1 MILVIALKPMKALLT
16 LTIRGIKDNCSDSF
30 EPHKRGE
37 RQFKPSNQFRNRNWV
52 RVGPSLPANAKFNQA
67 IAVFNQ
73 GNALKRLKTLGRA
86 VSVIEMA
93 STYQL
98 VSAAGSLLDPPLQFQ
113 AGGVCFRTPEL
124 KFFNFLWQN

>member
-1 MILVIALKPMKALLT
+1 MILVVALKPMKALLS
-16 LTIRGIKDNCSDSF
+16 LTIRGIKDNYSDSF

-52 RVGPSLPANAKFNQA
+52 RVGPSLPANAKFYQVNA
-67 IAVFNQ
+67 DFNQ

-93 STYQL
+93 PPFQL
-98 VSAAGSLLDPPLQFQ
+98 VSAAGSLLDPPFDCKR
-113 AGGVCFRTPEL
+113 GGVCIRTPEL
-124 KFFNFLWQN
+124 KFFNFL

>member
-1 MILVIALKPMKALLT
+1 MILVIALKPMKALLA

-30 EPHKRGE
+30 EPHKRGGE
-37 RQFKPSNQFRNRNWV
+37 QKCLPRRDRGHFLFFSNKQGKSTVF
-52 RVGPSLPANAKFNQA
+52 SQANK
-67 IAVFNQ
+67 VFNK

-98 VSAAGSLLDPPLQFQ
+98 VSAAGSLLDPPLNSKRGAF
-113 AGGVCFRTPEL
+113 VFVPP
-124 KFFNFLWQN
+124 N

>member
-16 LTIRGIKDNCSDSF
+16 LTIRGIKDNYSDSF
-30 EPHKRGE
+30 EPYKRGE

-67 IAVFNQ
+67 IAVSNQ
-73 GNALKRLKTLGRA
+73 GNALKSLKTLGRA

-93 STYQL
+93 SPFQL
-98 VSAAGSLLDPPLQFQ
+98 VSAARSLLRPPPSI
-113 AGGVCFRTPEL
+113 ASGGRLFSYPRT
-124 KFFNFLWQN
+124 KIF

>member
-1 MILVIALKPMKALLT
+1 MILVVALKPMKSLLT
-16 LTIRGIKDNCSDSF
+16 LTIRGIKDNYSDSF

-52 RVGPSLPANAKFNQA
+52 RVGPSPLANAKFYQVNA
-67 IAVFNQ
+67 DINQ

-93 STYQL
+93 SPFQL
-98 VSAAGSLLDPPLQFQ
+98 GFGGWIAARPPPSI
-113 AGGVCFRTPEL
+113 ASGGRLFSYPRT
-124 KFFNFLWQN
+124 KIF

>member
-1 MILVIALKPMKALLT
+1 MILVVVLKPMKALLS
-16 LTIRGIKDNCSDSF
+16 LTIRGIKDNYSDSF
-30 EPHKRGE
+30 EPYKRGE
-37 RQFKPSNQFRNRNWV
+37 RQFKPPNQFTNRNWV
-52 RVGPSLPANAKFNQA
+52 RVGPSLPANAKFDQA
-67 IAVFNQ
+67 NTVLIQ

-124 KFFNFLWQN
+124 KFFNFL

>member
-1 MILVIALKPMKALLT
+1 MILVVALKPMKALLT
-16 LTIRGIKDNCSDSF
+16 LTIRGIKDNYSDSF

-52 RVGPSLPANAKFNQA
+52 RVGPSLPATTEFYQV
-67 IAVFNQ
+67 IAVFDQ

-93 STYQL
+93 SPFQL
-98 VSAAGSLLDPPLQFQ
+98 VSAAASLLDPQVDSKRGAFVFVPS
-113 AGGVCFRTPEL
+113 
-124 KFFNFLWQN
+124 N

>member
-16 LTIRGIKDNCSDSF
+16 LTIRGIKDNYSDSF

-98 VSAAGSLLDPPLQFQ
+98 VSAAGSLLDPP
-113 AGGVCFRTPEL
+113 
-124 KFFNFLWQN
+124 FNSKRGAFVFVPPN

>member
-1 MILVIALKPMKALLT
+1 MILVIALKPMKALLM
-16 LTIRGIKDNCSDSF
+16 LIIRGIKDNYSDSF
-30 EPHKRGE
+30 EPYKRGE

-67 IAVFNQ
+67 IAVSNQ
-73 GNALKRLKTLGRA
+73 GNALKSLKTLGRA

-98 VSAAGSLLDPPLQFQ
+98 VSAAGSLLDPP
-113 AGGVCFRTPEL
+113 
-124 KFFNFLWQN
+124 FNSKRGAFVFVPPN

>member
-16 LTIRGIKDNCSDSF
+16 LIIRGIKDNYSDSF

-37 RQFKPSNQFRNRNWV
+37 RQFKPPNQFANRNSV
-52 RVGPSLPANAKFNQA
+52 RVGPSLPANAKFDQA
-67 IAVFNQ
+67 ITVFNQ

-98 VSAAGSLLDPPLQFQ
+98 VSAAGSLLDPPLRFQ

-124 KFFNFLWQN
+124 KFFNFL

>member
-1 MILVIALKPMKALLT
+1 MILVVALKPMKSLLT
-16 LTIRGIKDNCSDSF
+16 LTIRGIKDNYSDSF

-52 RVGPSLPANAKFNQA
+52 RVGPSPLANAKFYQVNA
-67 IAVFNQ
+67 DFNQ

-93 STYQL
+93 SPFQL
-98 VSAAGSLLDPPLQFQ
+98 VSAAGSLLDPPLRLQT
-113 AGGVCFRTPEL
+113 GGVCFRTPEL
-124 KFFNFLWQN
+124 KFFNFL

>member
-1 MILVIALKPMKALLT
+1 MILVIALKPMKALLA
-16 LTIRGIKDNCSDSF
+16 LTIRGIKDNYSDSF
-30 EPHKRGE
+30 EPYKRGE

-98 VSAAGSLLDPPLQFQ
+98 VSAAGSLLDPP
-113 AGGVCFRTPEL
+113 
-124 KFFNFLWQN
+124 FNSKRGAFVFVPPN

>member
-1 MILVIALKPMKALLT
+1 MILVVALKPMKALLT
-16 LTIRGIKDNCSDSF
+16 LTIRGIKDNYSDSF

-52 RVGPSLPANAKFNQA
+52 RVGPSLPATTEFYQV

-93 STYQL
+93 SPFQL
-98 VSAAGSLLDPPLQFQ
+98 VSAAGSLLRPPRSIPS
-113 AGGVCFRTPEL
+113 GGRLFSYPRT
-124 KFFNFLWQN
+124 KIF

>member
-1 MILVIALKPMKALLT
+1 MILVVALKPMKSLLT
-16 LTIRGIKDNCSDSF
+16 LTIRGIKDNYSDSF

-52 RVGPSLPANAKFNQA
+52 RVGPSLPANAKFYQVNED
-67 IAVFNQ
+67 FNQ

-93 STYQL
+93 SPFQL
-98 VSAAGSLLDPPLQFQ
+98 VSAAASLLRPPLRLQT
-113 AGGVCFRTPEL
+113 GGVCFRTPEL
-124 KFFNFLWQN
+124 KFFNFL